1 MSAEQRRVWRDLD
14 HQYAASAAMQ
24 IAAHA
29 LSLCFTDLPPDVVHH
44 AKRNLLD
51 GLGCAIG
58 GYSAPGRAACEATA
72 MALGGPPESTIF
84 GSGVRTG
91 ASSATLVNCFMLR
104 FLEYNDIGGG
114 NHNEEAI
121 PALFAVSQ
129 AQRRSGADFLT
140 ALVVSYEIGARV
152 ILSARGGASAYDRQG
167 WSTDARGGINMP
179 PAIAR
184 LMGLNTAQAAHAIAI
199 CTSRGIPLGIL
210 DADGE
215 ENSMAKN
222 LRFGAITRDAIL
234 ACTLAKHGLT
244 GPLRVIEGEGGYQRS
259 VMGGDMDLA
268 ALTDFSDWKIRD
280 TRHKTL
286 CVNGSTHGH
295 VFATIA
301 IVREHDLKPSDI
313 KRVIIGASAREA
325 RHTTAIAKK
334 YPRNA
339 ETADHSAY
347 YANAFAIKHR
357 GFGPDSA
364 DPAHFTD
371 PEIVGLIERIEVHAD
386 PLLPPRGR
394 GGNSEIHTMDGRVL
408 RRQCEALVEEQ
419 SDAALEAKFR
429 EMAEKAMPR
438 ASVDALVDAIW
449 TIERA
454 EHLEDLAQLMTFA
467 PRG

>member
-1 MSAEQRRVWRDLD
+1 MSAEQRRIWEELD
-14 HQYAASAAMQ
+14 RQYETSCCAQ
-24 IAAHA
+24 IARHA
-29 LSLCFTDLPPDVVHH
+29 LKVSFADLPPDVVHH

-58 GYSAPGRAACEATA
+58 GFKAPGRAACEATA
-72 MALGGPPESTIF
+72 LALGGPPEATIF
-84 GSGVRTG
+84 GSGLKTG
-91 ASSATLVNCFMLR
+91 ASSATLVNSFMLR

-121 PALFAVSQ
+121 PALFAV
-129 AQRRSGADFLT
+129 AEAHRRSGADFLT
-140 ALVVSYEIGARV
+140 ALVISYEIGARV
-152 ILSARGGASAYDRQG
+152 ILAAQGGASAYDRHG

-184 LMGLNTAQAAHAIAI
+184 LMGLSVSQAAHAIAI

-234 ACTLAKHGLT
+234 ACTLAKNDFT

-259 VMGGDMDLA
+259 VMCGEMDLS
-268 ALTDFSDWKIRD
+268 ALTDFSGWKIRD

-301 IVREHDLKPSDI
+301 IVTEHDLRPADI
-313 KRVIIGASAREA
+313 ERVIIGASAREA

-357 GFGPDSA
+357 GFGPSSA
-364 DPAHFTD
+364 DPIHFTD
-371 PEIVGLIERIEVHAD
+371 PEIVELIERIEVHAD
-386 PLLPPRGR
+386 PQLPPRGR
-394 GGNSEIHTMDGRVL
+394 GGVSEIHTRDGRVF
-408 RRQCEALVEEQ
+408 RKHCEALVDEQ
-419 SDAALEAKFR
+419 SDAVLEAKFR
-429 EMAEKAMPR
+429 EMAEEAMQR
-438 ASVDALVDAIW
+438 AAVDALIDAIW
-449 TIERA
+449 TVDRA
-454 EHLEDLAQLMTFA
+454 PNLDNLAKMMTFA